1 MATAPAPDVIERVT
15 SYIKHQGTKSPE
27 ALRDMIQTAHDRL
40 VSLLDSMSAE
50 QASFKPGAEDWS
62 ALELMHHV
70 VSAKAGVARAC
81 ERLAKGEVIP
91 SQGGEGDGQD
101 GMMRGEPFTSK
112 GDARSAVEAAH
123 GEMLSFLEHSL
134 PKANLEVRFHHF
146 LFGDLNCAEW
156 AAFQR
161 VHDGDHANQ
170 IEQIKAAP
178 GYPP

>member
-1 MATAPAPDVIERVT
+1 MATAPAPDVVERVT
-15 SYIKHQGTKSPE
+15 SYIKHQGAKSPD
-27 ALRDMIQTAHDRL
+27 ALRDMIQAAHDRL
-40 VSLLDSMSAE
+40 ALMLDGLSSD
-50 QASFKPGAEDWS
+50 QASFKPSADDWS
-62 ALELMHHV
+62 VLELMHHV
-70 VSAKAGVARAC
+70 ISAKIGVARAC

-101 GMMRGEPFTSK
+101 GMMRGDTLTSIAS
-112 GDARSAVEAAH
+112 ARAALQTAH
-123 GEMLSFLEHSL
+123 QEMLNFLDSSL
-134 PKANLEVRFHHF
+134 PKANLDVRFHHF

-178 GYPP
+178 GYPA